1 MPIAIRYTIIQGI
14 EGMPSSHSQNV
25 PAILVASN
33 NTLLTDRLT
42 NVLDEA
48 FSLELTSSASTLDT
62 LISQSNP
69 HLLMLDPA
77 LFNDT
82 LMETITAAIN
92 QITEIRIII
101 LEDDE
106 NRPVDQLALFKT
118 GVHGFLSHTIT
129 STLLLKAAHAL
140 CNGEIWVPR
149 QLITQLIGELARD
162 SSAGTHTL
170 SLAGNSLIEH
180 LTPRER
186 QVAEMVHGG
195 GNNKAIARELD
206 ISERTVKAHLS
217 AIFRKL
223 DIENRLHL
231 ALFFSELR

>member
-1 MPIAIRYTIIQGI
+1 MIIQGI
-14 EGMPSSHSQNV
+14 EGMPSSEAQNV

-33 NTLLTDRLT
+33 NTPLTDRLT
-42 NVLDEA
+42 TVLDEV
-48 FSLELTSSASTLDT
+48 FSLELTTSASALDT

-69 HLLMLDPA
+69 HLVMLDPA

-92 QITEIRIII
+92 QATETRIII

-106 NRPVDQLALFKT
+106 NMPVDQLALFKT

-129 STLLLKAAHAL
+129 STLLLKAAHAV
-140 CNGEIWVPR
+140 CNGETWVPR
-149 QLITQLIGELARD
+149 QLITRLIGELARD
-162 SSAGTHTL
+162 SRAGTHTL
-170 SLAGNSLIEH
+170 SFAGNSSIEH

-195 GNNKAIARELD
+195 GNNKTIARKLD

>member
-1 MPIAIRYTIIQGI
+1 MPA
-14 EGMPSSHSQNV
+14 SDSQELPV
-25 PAILVASN
+25 ILVASN
-33 NTLLTDRLT
+33 NTALIERFTS
-42 NVLDEA
+42 VLDEV
-48 FSLELTSSASTLDT
+48 FLLEVTTSSSGLDT

-69 HLLMLDPA
+69 QLIMIDPA

-82 LMETITAAIN
+82 LTETITAAIN
-92 QITEIRIII
+92 QATEARIII

-106 NRPVDQLALFKT
+106 NKPVDQLALFKT

-129 STLLLKAAHAL
+129 STLLLKAVHAVHD
-140 CNGEIWVPR
+140 GETWVPR
-149 QLITQLIGELARD
+149 QLITRLIGEFARD
-162 SSAGTHTL
+162 SSAGIHTL
-170 SLAGNSLIEH
+170 NFAGNSSIEH
-180 LTPRER
+180 LTPREM
-186 QVAEMVHGG
+186 QVAEMVHRG
-195 GNNKAIARELD
+195 GNNKLIARELD

>member
-1 MPIAIRYTIIQGI
+1 MPA
-14 EGMPSSHSQNV
+14 SDSQEIPV
-25 PAILVASN
+25 ILVASN
-33 NTLLTDRLT
+33 NTALIERFTS
-42 NVLDEA
+42 VLDEV
-48 FSLELTSSASTLDT
+48 FSLEVTTSSSGLDT

-69 HLLMLDPA
+69 QLIMIDPA

-82 LMETITAAIN
+82 LTETITAAIN
-92 QITEIRIII
+92 QATEARIII

-106 NRPVDQLALFKT
+106 NKPVDQLALFKT

-129 STLLLKAAHAL
+129 STLLLKAAHAVYD
-140 CNGEIWVPR
+140 GETWVPR
-149 QLITQLIGELARD
+149 QLITRLIGELARD
-162 SSAGTHTL
+162 SSTSTHAL
-170 SLAGNSLIEH
+170 NFAGNSSIEH
-180 LTPRER
+180 LTPREM
-186 QVAEMVHGG
+186 QVAEMVHRG
-195 GNNKAIARELD
+195 GNNKLIARELD

>member
-1 MPIAIRYTIIQGI
+1 MPASDSRK
-14 EGMPSSHSQNV
+14 V
-25 PAILVASN
+25 PVILVASN
-33 NTLLTDRLT
+33 NTPLTDRLT
-42 NVLDEA
+42 SVLDEV
-48 FSLELTSSASTLDT
+48 FSLEVTTSSSGFGR

-69 HLLMLDPA
+69 HLVFLDPA

-82 LMETITAAIN
+82 LMETITVVIN
-92 QITEIRIII
+92 QATQTRIII

-106 NRPVDQLALFKT
+106 NMPVDQMSLFKT

-129 STLLLKAAHAL
+129 STLLLKAAHAI

-149 QLITQLIGELARD
+149 QLITKLIGELARD

-170 SLAGNSLIEH
+170 SFAGNSSIEH
-180 LTPRER
+180 LTPREM
-186 QVAEMVHGG
+186 QVAEMVHRG
-195 GNNKAIARELD
+195 GNNKAIARKLD

>member
-1 MPIAIRYTIIQGI
+1 MQA
-14 EGMPSSHSQNV
+14 SDSQEIPV
-25 PAILVASN
+25 ILVASN
-33 NTLLTDRLT
+33 NTALIERFTS
-42 NVLDEA
+42 VLDEV
-48 FSLELTSSASTLDT
+48 FSLEVTTSSSGLDT

-69 HLLMLDPA
+69 QLIMIDPA

-82 LMETITAAIN
+82 LTETITAAIN
-92 QITEIRIII
+92 QATEARIII

-106 NRPVDQLALFKT
+106 NKPVDQLALFKT

-129 STLLLKAAHAL
+129 STLLLKAVHAVYD
-140 CNGEIWVPR
+140 GETWVPR
-149 QLITQLIGELARD
+149 QLITRLIGEFAHD

-170 SLAGNSLIEH
+170 NFAGNSSIEH
-180 LTPRER
+180 LTPREM
-186 QVAEMVHGG
+186 QVAEMVHRG
-195 GNNKAIARELD
+195 GNNKLIARELD

>member
-1 MPIAIRYTIIQGI
+1 MPA
-14 EGMPSSHSQNV
+14 SDSQEIPV
-25 PAILVASN
+25 ILVASN
-33 NTLLTDRLT
+33 NTALIERFTS
-42 NVLDEA
+42 VLDEV
-48 FSLELTSSASTLDT
+48 FSLEVTTSSSGLDT

-69 HLLMLDPA
+69 QLIMIDPA

-82 LMETITAAIN
+82 LTETITAAIN
-92 QITEIRIII
+92 QATEARIII

-106 NRPVDQLALFKT
+106 NKPVDQLALFKT

-129 STLLLKAAHAL
+129 STLLLKAVHAVYG
-140 CNGEIWVPR
+140 GETWVPR
-149 QLITQLIGELARD
+149 QLITRLIGELARD

-170 SLAGNSLIEH
+170 NFAGNSSIEH
-180 LTPRER
+180 LTPREM
-186 QVAEMVHGG
+186 QVAEMVHRG
-195 GNNKAIARELD
+195 GNNKLIARELD

>member
-1 MPIAIRYTIIQGI
+1 MPA
-14 EGMPSSHSQNV
+14 SDSQEIPV
-25 PAILVASN
+25 ILVASN
-33 NTLLTDRLT
+33 NTALIERFTSI
-42 NVLDEA
+42 LDEV
-48 FSLELTSSASTLDT
+48 FSLEVTTSSSGLDT

-69 HLLMLDPA
+69 QLIMIDPA

-92 QITEIRIII
+92 QATEARIII

-106 NRPVDQLALFKT
+106 NKPVDQLALFKT

-129 STLLLKAAHAL
+129 STLLLKAVHAVYD
-140 CNGEIWVPR
+140 GETWVPR
-149 QLITQLIGELARD
+149 QLITRLIGELARD

-170 SLAGNSLIEH
+170 NFAGNSSIEH
-180 LTPRER
+180 LTPREM
-186 QVAEMVHGG
+186 QVAEMVHRG
-195 GNNKAIARELD
+195 GNNKLIARELD

>member
-1 MPIAIRYTIIQGI
+1 MPA
-14 EGMPSSHSQNV
+14 SDSQEIPV
-25 PAILVASN
+25 ILVASN
-33 NTLLTDRLT
+33 NTALIERFTSI
-42 NVLDEA
+42 LDEV
-48 FSLELTSSASTLDT
+48 FSLEVTTSSSGLDT

-69 HLLMLDPA
+69 QLIMIDPA

-82 LMETITAAIN
+82 LTETITAAIN
-92 QITEIRIII
+92 QATEARIII

-106 NRPVDQLALFKT
+106 NKPVDQLALFKT

-129 STLLLKAAHAL
+129 STLLLKAVHAVYD
-140 CNGEIWVPR
+140 GETWVPR
-149 QLITQLIGELARD
+149 QLITRLIGELARD

-170 SLAGNSLIEH
+170 NFAGNSSIEH
-180 LTPRER
+180 LTPREM
-186 QVAEMVHGG
+186 QVAEMVHRG
-195 GNNKAIARELD
+195 GNNKLIARELD

>member
-1 MPIAIRYTIIQGI
+1 
-14 EGMPSSHSQNV
+14 MPSSDSQNV

-42 NVLDEA
+42 SILDEV
-48 FSLELTSSASTLDT
+48 FSLELTTSASTLVS

-69 HLLMLDPA
+69 HLVMLDPA

-82 LMETITAAIN
+82 LLDTVTAAID
-92 QITEIRIII
+92 QTTEVRIII

-106 NRPVDQLALFKT
+106 NMPVDQLALFKT
-118 GVHGFLSHTIT
+118 GVHGFLSHTIS

-149 QLITQLIGELARD
+149 QLITKLIGELARD

-170 SLAGNSLIEH
+170 SFAGNNSIKH
-180 LTPRER
+180 LTPREK

-195 GNNKAIARELD
+195 GNNKTIARQLD

>member
-1 MPIAIRYTIIQGI
+1 VPITIRYKIIQGI
-14 EGMPSSHSQNV
+14 EDMPASDSRTV
-25 PAILVASN
+25 PVILIASD

-42 NVLDEA
+42 GVLDEA
-48 FSLELTSSASTLDT
+48 FSLDFTTNAAALDT
-62 LISQSNP
+62 LLSQSNP
-69 HLLMLDPA
+69 HMVMLDPA

-82 LMETITAAIN
+82 LKETITAAIN
-92 QITEIRIII
+92 QATQTRIII

-106 NRPVDQLALFKT
+106 NIPVDQLALFKT
-118 GVHGFLSHTIT
+118 GAHGFLSHSIS
-129 STLLLKAAHAL
+129 STLLLKAAHAV
-140 CNGEIWVPR
+140 CNGEIWIPR
-149 QLITQLIGELARD
+149 QLITRLIGELARD
-162 SSAGTHTL
+162 SSAGTHTF
-170 SLAGNSLIEH
+170 SFAGNSSIEH

-186 QVAEMVHGG
+186 QVAEMVHSG
-195 GNNKAIARELD
+195 GNNKTIARKLD

>member
-1 MPIAIRYTIIQGI
+1 MPA
-14 EGMPSSHSQNV
+14 SDSQEIPV
-25 PAILVASN
+25 ILVASN
-33 NTLLTDRLT
+33 NTALIERFTS
-42 NVLDEA
+42 VLDEV
-48 FSLELTSSASTLDT
+48 FLLEVTTSSSGLDT

-69 HLLMLDPA
+69 QLIMIDPA

-92 QITEIRIII
+92 QATEARIII

-106 NRPVDQLALFKT
+106 NKPVDQLALFKT

-129 STLLLKAAHAL
+129 STLLLKAVHAVYD
-140 CNGEIWVPR
+140 GETWVPR
-149 QLITQLIGELARD
+149 QLITRLIRELARD
-162 SSAGTHTL
+162 SNAGTHTL
-170 SLAGNSLIEH
+170 NFAGNSSIEH
-180 LTPRER
+180 LTPREM
-186 QVAEMVHGG
+186 QVAEMVHRG
-195 GNNKAIARELD
+195 GNNKLIARELD